1 MNMKRTDLTRLA
13 LTLLAAGLTAAGLLL
28 GQHGDVMKKAV
39 TICLECIGID

>member
-1 MNMKRTDLTRLA
+1 MNMKRRNLSRLV

-28 GQHGDVMKKAV
+28 GQQGDVMKKAV